1 MGILLATNC
10 PVIIDEKFVNNS
22 WQLYVNYSY
31 FCPFKTMLMTA
42 VDFFNIIC
50 SIPKTLRFN
59 FHYFPLKTALK
70 LPVVVSHRT
79 YLRELHGKVELP
91 EKVERAMVKIGF
103 GDVGHYDRKRSRG
116 IWQVSGTVSFG
127 GKTSIGHGSKL
138 SVRGDLKLGAD
149 FNMTAEST
157 IVCAKEISFGDDCLV
172 AWDVLVMD
180 TDEHPL
186 YNRRE
191 TWDSSPV
198 PSLEVPSP
206 VSNNTENERIN
217 PDKPILVGNHVWIG
231 CKCVL
236 LKGAAVPDNT
246 VLAAGTLLTSTFAG
260 EHQVI
265 GGNPPSV
272 LKQDVRWEH

>member
-1 MGILLATNC
+1 
-10 PVIIDEKFVNNS
+10 
-22 WQLYVNYSY
+22 
-31 FCPFKTMLMTA
+31 MTSF
-42 VDFFNIIC
+42 DFFNIIR

-59 FHYFPLKTALK
+59 LHYFPLKTALK

-91 EKVERAMVKIGF
+91 EKVERAMIKIGF

-127 GKTSIGHGSKL
+127 GKASIGHGSKL
-138 SVRGDLKLGAD
+138 SVRGNLSFGDG

-157 IVCAKEISFGDDCLV
+157 IVCAKEIRFGRDCLLS
-172 AWDVLVMD
+172 WDILVMD

-186 YNRRE
+186 YNK
-191 TWDSSPV
+191 
-198 PSLEVPSP
+198 
-206 VSNNTENERIN
+206 ENERIN
-217 PDKPILVGNHVWIG
+217 PDKAIQVGDHVWIG

-236 LKGAAVPDNT
+236 LKGAEVPDNT
-246 VLAAGTLLTSTFAG
+246 VVAAGTLLTSSFSG

-272 LKQDVRWEH
+272 LKSDVRWEH

>member
-1 MGILLATNC
+1 
-10 PVIIDEKFVNNS
+10 
-22 WQLYVNYSY
+22 
-31 FCPFKTMLMTA
+31 MTA
-42 VDFFNIIC
+42 FDFFNIIR

-91 EKVERAMVKIGF
+91 EKVERAMIKIGF

-127 GKTSIGHGSKL
+127 GKAGIGHGSKI
-138 SVRGDLKLGAD
+138 SVRGDLKLGAG

-157 IVCAKEISFGDDCLV
+157 IVCAKEITFGDDCLL

-180 TDEHPL
+180 TDEHPI
-186 YNRRE
+186 YRHETNRHE
-191 TWDSSPV
+191 TRDSGSV
-198 PSLEVPSP
+198 PSPEVPRP
-206 VSNNTENERIN
+206 VSNNSENERIN
-217 PDKPILVGNHVWIG
+217 PDKAIIVGNHVWIG

-236 LKGAAVPDNT
+236 LKGAEVPNNAV
-246 VLAAGTLLTSTFAG
+246 VAAGTLLTSSFAG

-272 LKQDVRWEH
+272 LKHDVHWEH

>member
-1 MGILLATNC
+1 
-10 PVIIDEKFVNNS
+10 
-22 WQLYVNYSY
+22 
-31 FCPFKTMLMTA
+31 MTA
-42 VDFFNIIC
+42 FDCFNIIR

-91 EKVERAMVKIGF
+91 EKVETAMVKIGF
-103 GDVGHYDRKRSRG
+103 GDVGHYDRKRSRS

-127 GKTSIGHGSKL
+127 GKASIGHGSKL
-138 SVRGDLKLGAD
+138 SVRGHLSLGAN

-157 IVCAKEISFGDDCLV
+157 IVCAKEIRFGNDCLL
-172 AWDVLVMD
+172 AWDILVMD

-186 YNRRE
+186 YDME
-191 TWDSSPV
+191 SQ
-198 PSLEVPSP
+198 
-206 VSNNTENERIN
+206 RIN
-217 PDKPILVGNHVWIG
+217 PDKPILVGDHVWIG

-236 LKGAAVPDNT
+236 LKGAEVPSNT
-246 VLAAGTLLTSTFAG
+246 VLAAGTLLKTTFAG

-265 GGNPPSV
+265 GGNPPTV
-272 LKQDVRWEH
+272 LKRDVRWEH

>member
-1 MGILLATNC
+1 
-10 PVIIDEKFVNNS
+10 
-22 WQLYVNYSY
+22 
-31 FCPFKTMLMTA
+31 MTA
-42 VDFFNIIC
+42 FDFFNIIR

-59 FHYFPLKTALK
+59 LHYFPVKTALK

-79 YLRELHGKVELP
+79 FLRELHGRVELP
-91 EKVERAMVKIGF
+91 EKVERAMIKIGF
-103 GDVGHYDRKRSRG
+103 GDVGHYDRKRSRT

-127 GKTSIGHGSKL
+127 GKASIGHGSKI
-138 SVRGDLKLGAD
+138 SVRGNLSVGAD

-157 IVCAKEISFGDDCLV
+157 IVCAKEICFGDDCLV

-186 YNRRE
+186 YNRHETARRE
-191 TWDSSPV
+191 TRDSSPV
-198 PSLEVPSP
+198 SCPEVPCP
-206 VSNNTENERIN
+206 ASNDMGNERIN
-217 PDKPILVGNHVWIG
+217 PDKPIIVGNHVWIG

-236 LKGAAVPDNT
+236 LKGAEIPDNT
-246 VLAAGTLLTSTFAG
+246 VVAAGTLLTSSFAG

-272 LKQDVRWEH
+272 LKHDVCWEH

>member
-1 MGILLATNC
+1 M
-10 PVIIDEKFVNNS
+10 
-22 WQLYVNYSY
+22 
-31 FCPFKTMLMTA
+31 MTA
-42 VDFFNIIC
+42 FDFFNIIR

-59 FHYFPLKTALK
+59 FHYFPLKMAWK

-91 EKVERAMVKIGF
+91 EKVERAMIKIGF
-103 GDVGHYDRKRSRG
+103 GDVGHYDRKRSRS

-127 GKTSIGHGSKL
+127 GKASIGHGSKL
-138 SVRGDLKLGAD
+138 SVRGHLSLGAG

-157 IVCAKEISFGDDCLV
+157 IVCAKEIRFGDDCLLS
-172 AWDVLVMD
+172 WDILVMD

-186 YNRRE
+186 FNGRETVRRE
-191 TWDSSPV
+191 TRDSGSV
-198 PSLEVPSP
+198 PRPEVPRP
-206 VSNNTENERIN
+206 VSNDMEDERIN
-217 PDKPILVGNHVWIG
+217 PDKAILVGDHVWIG

-236 LKGAAVPDNT
+236 LKGAEMPSNT
-246 VLAAGTLLTSTFAG
+246 VLAAGTILKSAFTG
-260 EHQVI
+260 ENQVI

>member
-1 MGILLATNC
+1 M
-10 PVIIDEKFVNNS
+10 S
-22 WQLYVNYSY
+22 
-31 FCPFKTMLMTA
+31 MTA
-42 VDFFNIIC
+42 FDFFNIVC

-59 FHYFPLKTALK
+59 LHYFPLKTALK

-149 FNMTAEST
+149 FNVTAEST
-157 IVCAKEISFGDDCLV
+157 IVCAKEIRFGDDCLL

-186 YNRRE
+186 YN
-191 TWDSSPV
+191 
-198 PSLEVPSP
+198 
-206 VSNNTENERIN
+206 TENERIN
-217 PDKPILVGNHVWIG
+217 PDKPIVVGNHVWIG

-236 LKGAAVPDNT
+236 LKGAEVPDNT
-246 VLAAGTLLTSTFAG
+246 VVAAGTLLTSSFDG

-272 LKQDVRWEH
+272 LKNDVRWEH